1 MRSISLCRVVVTVI
15 LSVFFLLPSG
25 CMPVDQV
32 GETTAEGR
40 RRHLRNARIN
50 QQMLMADIDKFMG
63 SDRPSKLT
71 DDRIP

>member
-1 MRSISLCRVVVTVI
+1 MKSISLCRVVVTVI

-25 CMPVDQV
+25 CMSVDQV
-32 GETTAEGR
+32 GETEAEGR

-50 QQMLMADIDKFMG
+50 QQLLMADIDKFME

>member
-1 MRSISLCRVVVTVI
+1 MKSISLCRVVVTVI

-25 CMPVDQV
+25 CNSFDQV